1 MRQTYYALVSELL
14 RKFLR
19 RLVVAGIFSACAGV
33 DDAKPASVVAWG
45 DSLTFGTGAAAG
57 ADYPSVLGQILGR
70 TATNLGVPGETSTQ
84 VRARVSADS
93 GGAGGVVVFWMGTNN
108 SYFPG
113 VILADIAESIA
124 SLRGNNRYLI
134 LPVMNRPTEYLGRAE
149 HDLVLSTNDSL
160 RSRYADHFVDVRQLL
175 VDRFDASSPQDVA
188 DHAADVPPTSF
199 RSDDVHLNA
208 KGYGLVAHALADT
221 IRARGW

>member
-1 MRQTYYALVSELL
+1 M
-14 RKFLR
+14 
-19 RLVVAGIFSACAGV
+19 
-33 DDAKPASVVAWG
+33 
-45 DSLTFGTGAAAG
+45 
-57 ADYPSVLGQILGR
+57 
-70 TATNLGVPGETSTQ
+70 
-84 VRARVSADS
+84 
-93 GGAGGVVVFWMGTNN
+93 FWMGTNN